1 MTAVRRGRGWCVTLY
16 YYGMISR
23 EKKLKHETVTAV
35 ALGSSPPGVW
45 SLPQERM
52 RSHCSHQLLEKLS
65 WRRAGFH
72 LKKAHEQ
79 VFCEKVEDLGEFI
92 TRKMFQ

>member
-1 MTAVRRGRGWCVTLY
+1 MAVRRGRGCCITMH
-16 YYGMISR
+16 YYGVISR
-23 EKKLKHETVTAV
+23 NKKLKHETATVV
-35 ALGSSPPGVW
+35 ALKSSPSGVW

-52 RSHCSHQLLEKLS
+52 RSRCSQQLLEELS
-65 WRRAGFH
+65 WRQAGFH
-72 LKKAHEQ
+72 LKKAHQQ